1 MQRLISLARNAADE
15 LDGVM
20 IEFQNHVKVDLGTG
34 ARHHVVRI
42 ELQGPDAV
50 LTAVIRSRAEVTRR
64 PDLLRAT
71 ARLAWTRNA
80 SAELVTFLV
89 DRSSRLVGRV
99 RHPAATLDHA
109 ELVAYIRSMVREC
122 DRLEYLLSGKDRF

>member
-1 MQRLISLARNAADE
+1 MQRLILLAQDAADE
-15 LDGVM
+15 LEGVM
-20 IEFQNHVKVDLGTG
+20 TRFRTHVKVDLGNG

-42 ELQGPDAV
+42 EQRGTDAI
-50 LTAVIRSRAEVTRR
+50 LTAVIRSKSQVARSPET
-64 PDLLRAT
+64 LRST

-89 DRSSRLVGRV
+89 DTSNNLVGRI

-109 ELVAYIRSMVREC
+109 ELVAYLRTMVREC
-122 DRLEYLLSGKDRF
+122 DRFEYLLSGKDRF